1 MIKTINQNKANI
13 DTVKKGLAQQN
24 MAETRLWR
32 EQLRFEDLKKKQ
44 IERDEAFEKINAQKT
59 DKIQREFRIKAKK
72 DAIRDQVRQ
81 TRKTE

>member
-1 MIKTINQNKANI
+1 MIKTINQNKANME
-13 DTVKKGLAQQN
+13 TVKKGLAQQN

-44 IERDEAFEKINAQKT
+44 IERDEAFEKINAQKN

-72 DAIRDQVRQ
+72 DAMRDQVRQ

>member
-1 MIKTINQNKANI
+1 
-13 DTVKKGLAQQN
+13 

-44 IERDEAFEKINAQKT
+44 IERDEAFEKINAQKN

-72 DAIRDQVRQ
+72 DAMRDQVRQ